1 MANKI
6 KAVLDF
12 GSEKLTVLL
21 GSRDVNNAINVVSS
35 NQEYYEGFAEG
46 EFLQPDLLANSIEN
60 VLKKTE
66 RNCNIKIKE
75 LVVGV
80 PTEFCYSLC
89 KNFNQNFPKPK
100 KITTKDIERLT
111 KDVADFENLK
121 THQVINKDYVY
132 FVLGENNKVNNPVGQ
147 IETKLTACVSF
158 LFAEKKFLDT
168 VNKALQKC
176 GITSVSYVCSAYAQ
190 SLYLFDDEQRDRYA
204 LLVDCGYITTSVSL
218 ARGRGILNLSS
229 FSLGGGHISADL
241 SNCLKIPYSSAET
254 LNKKIVLCIEPTNN
268 DMYDLFVEGEVIPI
282 SMKVANAIVESR
294 IEVIAKGIQKC
305 FNAWQYNF
313 PDFIPI
319 YLTGG
324 GLSFMKGAKD
334 LLAKILGKN
343 VEVVSLPYSQLNKTN
358 YSSSM
363 AVLNYALE
371 QIDIYKIN
379 LAKYKK

>member
-12 GSEKLTVLL
+12 GSEKLTILI
-21 GSRDVNNAINVVSS
+21 GSRDVNNSINLVGVA
-35 NQEYYEGFAEG
+35 EEFYEGFADG
-46 EFLQPDLLANSIEN
+46 EFLNPDLLTDSIKS
-60 VLKKTE
+60 VIKKAE
-66 RNCNIKIKE
+66 KNCNVKIKE
-75 LVVGV
+75 LMVGV

-89 KNFNQNFPKPK
+89 KSFNQNFPKPK
-100 KITTKDIERLT
+100 KISSRDIENLT
-111 KDVADFENLK
+111 KDVCEFENLK
-121 THQVINKDYVY
+121 THQLINKDYVY
-132 FVLGENNKVNNPVGQ
+132 FVLGENNKVNNPIGQ

-158 LFAEKKFLDT
+158 IFAEKTFLNT

-176 GITSVSYVCSAYAQ
+176 LIGNVSYVCSAYAQ
-190 SLYLFDDEQRDRYA
+190 SLYLFDDEQRDKYA
-204 LLVDCGYITTSVSL
+204 LLIDCGYITTSVSL

-305 FNAWQYNF
+305 FSAWQYNF

-324 GLSFMKGAKD
+324 GLSFMKGARD
-334 LLAKILGKN
+334 LLSKILGKN
-343 VEVVSLPYSQLNKTN
+343 VEIVSLPYSQLNKTN

-363 AVLNYALE
+363 AVLNFALE
-371 QIDIYKIN
+371 NNNVYKIN